1 VVPKFLIKADGTLG
15 ERNPSFCTAL
25 ENKMGIHASA
35 TCQIDLD
42 GAVGTLVGQPHKGLN
57 AMFVMMNAAR
67 LHVALQGIG
76 LLDHAWQ
83 KAHAY
88 AQERRQMRAPGGAA
102 KAGEAD
108 FIIAHPAM
116 QRILDTQRAWIDGLR
131 VLAYQTGVELD
142 ILKYHPDAERK
153 QQAQVWCALLTPILK
168 ASATDQGFHGA
179 SECLQV
185 FGGHGYVSEWGIEQI
200 VRDARIAMIYEGTN
214 EIQAIDL
221 LIRKTLSD
229 GGTQLAALMKRFEQ
243 SLQSSNPQH
252 ADLLGRMAA
261 LQSITAKLATAQAA
275 SPTVAYWV
283 AGDYLRLFTL
293 VALQWAWAKIDHSGV
308 LRQGSASAALHNWVL
323 PEWDMRVRVIEQQL
337 QLTA

>member
-1 VVPKFLIKADGTLG
+1 
-15 ERNPSFCTAL
+15 
-25 ENKMGIHASA
+25 
-35 TCQIDLD
+35 
-42 GAVGTLVGQPHKGLN
+42 
-57 AMFVMMNAAR
+57 
-67 LHVALQGIG
+67 
-76 LLDHAWQ
+76 
-83 KAHAY
+83 
-88 AQERRQMRAPGGAA
+88 
-102 KAGEAD
+102 
-108 FIIAHPAM
+108 
-116 QRILDTQRAWIDGLR
+116 
-131 VLAYQTGVELD
+131 
-142 ILKYHPDAERK
+142 
-153 QQAQVWCALLTPILK
+153 LLTPLLK

-229 GGTQLAALMKRFEQ
+229 GGTQLAALVQRFAQ
-243 SLQSSNPQH
+243 SLQSGKPEH

-261 LQSITAKLATAQAA
+261 LQSLTSELAAAQAA

-293 VALQWAWAKIDHSGV
+293 VALQWAWAQIDQSGA
-308 LRQGSASAALHNWVL
+308 LGQGGAPANAALHNWVL

-337 QLTA
+337 KQVG